1 MQVYN
6 YSEARHNFS
15 TVLNVALKEDV
26 IIARRDGSRFKLMA
40 VEKKDKKSPL
50 DIPGIKT
57 DITMQEIVAA
67 VREVREVSEV
77 SG

>member
-6 YSEARHNFS
+6 YSEARKNFA

-26 IIARRDGSRFKLMA
+26 IIARRDGSRYKIMA
-40 VEKKDKKSPL
+40 VEKKNKKSPL

-57 DITMQEIVAA
+57 AITMQEIVDA
-67 VREVREVSEV
+67 VQECRERGE
-77 SG
+77 